1 MLSFVGWASWYLLLC
16 TWLLP
21 SKPEGPF
28 SACQGSLEC
37 YGKVTSSAPST
48 IFSLTWLSL
57 QFCKKR
63 CNEDLGKSNL
73 LMGPQCLLALS
84 QSDTPTFLA
93 ALNLE
98 ALTSQRL
105 QGRERCCQRTICHSW
120 FHLSSLKSISPI
132 VMKVRTLFNR
142 DDVSMILNGKL
153 PNKESFTVYVNSKW
167 IT

>member
-1 MLSFVGWASWYLLLC
+1 MSLMLSFVGWASWYLLLC

-105 QGRERCCQRTICHSW
+105 QGRERCAVSARFVIPDFTLAAWNPFHPLSW
-120 FHLSSLKSISPI
+120 KSGHYLIGMMFLWS
-132 VMKVRTLFNR
+132 
-142 DDVSMILNGKL
+142 
-153 PNKESFTVYVNSKW
+153 
-167 IT
+167 